1 MNGCHN
7 CTHYHPVYQFRET
20 LSEKYYC
27 DFDGIE
33 YSEDYICENHNRR
46 EE

>member
-7 CTHYHPVYQFRET
+7 CTHYRPDYYFIEKLT
-20 LSEKYYC
+20 EKYYC

-33 YSEDYICENHNRR
+33 YDPDYICENHNRR